1 MTETAQTGYSKANT
15 HILPIRIYY
24 EDTDFSG
31 VVYHG
36 AYLKFLERGRTE
48 SMRVTGTTHQDMLGL
63 TPPLAFAVRQLDIS
77 YLAPA
82 RIDETIEVHTKF
94 VMAKGARMRLRQQVF
109 AQSKLLLRANVE
121 IACIDLNGRPK
132 RIPKAV
138 LDKMM
143 PYLSNDLESNP
154 KRSQS

>member
-1 MTETAQTGYSKANT
+1 MSKSVQVGFSRDNT
-15 HILPIRIYY
+15 HILPVRIYY

-48 SMRVTGTTHQDMLGL
+48 SLRVSGTTHQDLLEL
-63 TPPLAFAVRQLDIS
+63 TPPLAFVVRRLDMN

-82 RIDETIEVHTKF
+82 RIDQVVEVHTGF
-94 VMAKGARMRLRQQVF
+94 MLARGAVMHLQQKITCGAKILVR
-109 AQSKLLLRANVE
+109 AQVE
-121 IACIDLNGRPK
+121 IACIDLAGRPK

-138 LDKMM
+138 LDKIL
-143 PYLSNDLESNP
+143 PYLGSDLT
-154 KRSQS
+154 